1 MMIIKIE
8 TIYIYIEMKQ
18 NYRCTVY
25 TLSILN
31 EYMLKFVRDNIIYLN
46 PFVIL
51 INIYRYYS
59 RCLSL

>member
-1 MMIIKIE
+1 
-8 TIYIYIEMKQ
+8 MKQ

-31 EYMLKFVRDNIIYLN
+31 EYMLKFLRDNIIYLN